1 MYFVSFQVMRKLL
14 SALLPN
20 QEDRVL
26 DSACDSKTEYWH
38 DGRCC
43 LYCWAGTRVLQHCTL
58 PHTLGSCEK
67 CPLGEFALKNGL
79 ETCMQCA
86 QCREDQ
92 VKVGPCIGG
101 INTKCQCKEGYY
113 CENPDCEICQRCTE
127 RCPEGMEIFQGCN
140 ATADTHCGVSGIGGP
155 QEGMGML
162 ASWVPILILIFILIL
177 ILGVCWLC
185 IYCKKKR
192 KCSLGTDTGRSP
204 DESLETVLIKKSNG
218 PVSTVPDSR
227 SQSLEVE
234 FDKVYALKDD
244 TEPEPRT
251 AGRNLRGR
259 GRRSRMSADI
269 FFILCHRAGPFETA
283 PLVSRA
289 PDLQSGGPEL
299 QSVLRHLTLI
309 PNCPKKKKPTA
320 PLLAAL
326 SAASYSLLQKSPH
339 VEILLSPVCLIIL
352 VSPRVDQSCWA
363 YNPQDS

>member
-244 TEPEPRT
+244 TEP
-251 AGRNLRGR
+251 GRNRSFYIFQHHIHENWNEFVRNLGLEENEIATAVQKHPHNPEEQKFQMLLTWWNKTGR
-259 GRRSRMSADI
+259 AASA
-269 FFILCHRAGPFETA
+269 F
-283 PLVSRA
+283 
-289 PDLQSGGPEL
+289 Q
-299 QSVLRHLTLI
+299 
-309 PNCPKKKKPTA
+309 
-320 PLLAAL
+320 LLAAAHKVPTI
-326 SAASYSLLQKSPH
+326 STRVQN
-339 VEILLSPVCLIIL
+339 ILNELINEGIL
-352 VSPRVDQSCWA
+352 CKRQEA
-363 YNPQDS
+363 